1 MSGKS
6 TSSSSE
12 LLRAHCVAISEEEAV
27 LREGGGKAGQERQR
41 KMGRLPARERIS
53 HLLDKGSPFF
63 EIGLWAAYKMY
74 EQWGKIPAA
83 GVVAGIGNIAG
94 VPCMIIAND
103 ATVKAGAFF
112 PQTAKKVIRAQ
123 RIAFE
128 SALPI
133 IYLVDSAG
141 VFLPMQDEI
150 FPDEDDFGRIFRN
163 NSVISAAGV
172 PQFAAIMGNCVAG
185 GAYLPVL
192 CDKIL
197 MTKGS
202 GLYLAGPSLVKAA
215 IGQIVD
221 AEELGGAQMHA
232 EISGT
237 VDFYEKDDPSCLK
250 RLRSLIALLAEAN
263 EPKMFEKAKET
274 TKSAKSPDSI
284 YDLISFDGQKQYDV
298 RDLLASVVDTNSID
312 EYKADYGKT
321 IVTAYAR
328 IDGRAVGIVAN
339 QRSQVRTKKE
349 GIQMGGVIYSD
360 SADKA
365 ARFVMDCNQTNLP
378 IIFFQDVTGFMVGR
392 DAEES
397 GIIRSGAKLVNAVS
411 NSVIPKITVV
421 VGGSFG
427 AGNYAMCGKAYDPRF
442 IVAWPTARY
451 AVMGAAQASDTVFA
465 VLARARE
472 RDKASSPE
480 ELEELRATVKKN
492 YEEQTDI
499 RYGAARGWVDAIIQP
514 HETRDVLIRLLQ
526 YVSRPMPK
534 ARFHTGVI
542 QV

>member
-1 MSGKS
+1 MSRTS
-6 TSSSSE
+6 TASSSE
-12 LLRAHCVAISEEEAV
+12 VLRAHCAAIAKEEVV
-27 LREGGGKAGQERQR
+27 LREGGGKAGHERQR
-41 KMGRLPARERIS
+41 KMGRLPVRERLS
-53 HLLDKGSPFF
+53 LLLDKGSPFF

-74 EQWGKIPAA
+74 EQWGKVPAA
-83 GVVAGIGNIAG
+83 GVVAGIGNVEG
-94 VPCMIIAND
+94 VACMIIAND

-112 PQTAKKVIRAQ
+112 PQTTKKVIRAQ
-123 RIAFE
+123 RIGFE
-128 SALPI
+128 CALPI

-163 NSVISAAGV
+163 NSVISAAGI

-197 MTKGS
+197 MTQGS

-250 RLRSLIALLAEAN
+250 RLRTLVALL
-263 EPKMFEKAKET
+263 PKAQESAAAKRET
-274 TKSAKSPDSI
+274 TKPAKNSDTV

-298 RDLLASVVDTNSID
+298 RDLLATVIDANSID

-328 IDGRAVGIVAN
+328 IDGRPVGIVAN
-339 QRSQVRTKKE
+339 QRLQVRTKKE

-365 ARFVMDCNQTNLP
+365 ARFVMDCNQTSLP
-378 IIFFQDVTGFMVGR
+378 IIFFQDVTGFMVGKA
-392 DAEES
+392 AEQS

-411 NSVIPKITVV
+411 NCVVPKITVV

-451 AVMGAAQASDTVFA
+451 AVMGAVQASDTVFSI
-465 VLARARE
+465 LARARE
-472 RDKASSPE
+472 RGDKKATHE
-480 ELEELRATVKKN
+480 ELEELREKVKQS

-499 RYGAARGWVDAIIQP
+499 RYGAARGWVDTIIQA
-514 HETRDVLIRLLQ
+514 HETRDILVQLLQ
-526 YVSRPMPK
+526 YVSRPTPK
-534 ARFHTGVI
+534 GRFHTGVI

>member
-1 MSGKS
+1 MTRPSAA
-6 TSSSSE
+6 TDP
-12 LLRAHCVAISEEEAV
+12 LRERCAAIAGEEAV
-27 LREGGGKAGQERQR
+27 LREGGGKAGQERQH
-41 KMGRLPARERIS
+41 KLGRLFARERITQ
-53 HLLDKGSPFF
+53 LLDKATPFF

-74 EQWGKIPAA
+74 PQWGNIPAA
-83 GVVAGIGNIAG
+83 GAVAGIGNVSG

-112 PQTAKKVIRAQ
+112 PQTAKKLIRAQ
-123 RIAFE
+123 RIGFE
-128 SALPI
+128 CALPL

-163 NSVISAAGV
+163 NSVISAAGI

-197 MTKGS
+197 MTEGS

-215 IGQIVD
+215 IGQVVD
-221 AEELGGAQMHA
+221 NEELGGAKMHA

-250 RLRSLIALLAEAN
+250 RIRSLVALLPEAE
-263 EPKMFEKAKET
+263 EAKH
-274 TKSAKSPDSI
+274 AKKNGSHAAKKPDAV
-284 YDLISFDGQKQYDV
+284 YDV
-298 RDLLASVVDTNSID
+298 ISLDGHKPYDARDLLSSIIDADSLD

-321 IVTAYAR
+321 LVTTYAR
-328 IDGRAVGIVAN
+328 IGGRPVGIVAS
-339 QRSQVRTKKE
+339 QRQQVRTKKQ
-349 GIQMGGVIYSD
+349 GIQMGGVIYAD

-365 ARFVMDCNQTNLP
+365 ARFIMDCNQTGLP

-392 DAEES
+392 DAEQS

-411 NSVIPKITVV
+411 NSTVPKITVV

-427 AGNYAMCGKAYDPRF
+427 AGNYALCGKAYDPRF
-442 IVAWPTARY
+442 ILAWPNSRY
-451 AVMGAAQASDTVFA
+451 AVMGAAQASDTIFS
-465 VLARARE
+465 VLARARD
-472 RDKASSPE
+472 RGDKKSTPE
-480 ELEELRATVKKN
+480 ELEELRATVKKS

-499 RYGAARGWVDAIIQP
+499 RYGAARGWVDAVIQP
-514 HETRDVLIRLLQ
+514 HETRDVLTRLLQ
-526 YVSRPMPK
+526 YVSRPTPK
-534 ARFHTGVI
+534 ARFHTGVV
-542 QV
+542 QT

>member
-1 MSGKS
+1 MARTS
-6 TSSSSE
+6 TSSDE
-12 LLRAHCVAISEEEAV
+12 PLRDFCREILKQEAV
-27 LREGGGKAGQERQR
+27 LRQGGGKAGLERQR
-41 KMGRLPARERIS
+41 KLGRLPARERIAQ
-53 HLLDKGSPFF
+53 LLDKDAAFF

-74 EQWGKIPAA
+74 QEWGNIVAA
-83 GVVAGIGNIAG
+83 GVVAGIGNVCGI
-94 VPCMIIAND
+94 PCMIVAND

-112 PQTAKKVIRAQ
+112 PATCKKLLRAQ

-128 SALPI
+128 CAIPI

-163 NSVISAAGV
+163 NSVISAAGI

-197 MTKGS
+197 MTEGS

-221 AEELGGAQMHA
+221 QEELGGAKMHS
-232 EISGT
+232 EVSGT
-237 VDFYEKDDPSCLK
+237 VDFCEKTDESCLK
-250 RLRSLIALLAEAN
+250 RLRSLVSLLPEATGVKQTLDNKALK
-263 EPKMFEKAKET
+263 PT
-274 TKSAKSPDSI
+274 KSPDAL
-284 YDLISFDGQKQYDV
+284 YDLVSLEGQKNYDA
-298 RDLLASVVDTNSID
+298 RDLLASIVDSNSMD
-312 EYKADYGKT
+312 EYKGDYGKT
-321 IVTAYAR
+321 LVTTYAR
-328 IDGRAVGIVAN
+328 IAGWPVGIIAS
-339 QRSQVRTKKE
+339 QRLQVRTKKE

-365 ARFVMDCNQTNLP
+365 ARFVMDCNQDGLP

-392 DAEES
+392 DAEQS

-411 NSVIPKITVV
+411 NSVVPKITVV

-427 AGNYAMCGKAYDPRF
+427 AGNYALCGKAYDPRF
-442 IVAWPTARY
+442 IVAWPSARY
-451 AVMGAAQASDTVFA
+451 AVMGAAQASDTVFSI
-465 VLARARE
+465 LARARE
-472 RDKASSPE
+472 RGDKKATHEELDELRKKVKAS
-480 ELEELRATVKKN
+480 

-514 HETRDVLIRLLQ
+514 HETREALVQLLQ

>member
-1 MSGKS
+1 MSRTS
-6 TSSSSE
+6 TSSPE
-12 LLRAHCVAISEEEAV
+12 IFRAHCEAILKEEAT
-27 LREGGGKAGQERQR
+27 LREGGGKAGHERQR
-41 KMGRLPARERIS
+41 KMGRLPVRERIS
-53 HLLDKGSPFF
+53 LLLDKDSPFF
-63 EIGLWAAYKMY
+63 EVGLWAAYKMY
-74 EQWGKIPAA
+74 PEWGNVPAA
-83 GVVAGIGNIAG
+83 GAVAGIGNVSGI
-94 VPCMIIAND
+94 PCMIIAND

-112 PQTAKKVIRAQ
+112 PQTTKKVIRAQ
-123 RIAFE
+123 RIGFE
-128 SALPI
+128 CALPI

-141 VFLPMQDEI
+141 VFFPMQDEI

-232 EISGT
+232 EVSGT
-237 VDFYEKDDPSCLK
+237 VDFFEKDDPSCLK
-250 RLRSLIALLAEAN
+250 RLRSLVALLPGVPSDAN
-263 EPKMFEKAKET
+263 TLKP
-274 TKSAKSPDSI
+274 AKSPDAV
-284 YDLISFDGQKQYDV
+284 YNLVSFDGQKQYDA
-298 RDLLASVVDTNSID
+298 RDLLASIVDANSID

-321 IVTAYAR
+321 LVTAYAR
-328 IDGRAVGIVAN
+328 IGGRAVGIVAN
-339 QRSQVRTKKE
+339 QRLQVRTKKE

-365 ARFVMDCNQTNLP
+365 ARFVMDCNQTGLP
-378 IIFFQDVTGFMVGR
+378 IVFFQDVTGFMVGR

-411 NSVIPKITVV
+411 NSIVPKITVV

-442 IVAWPTARY
+442 IVAWPSARY

-465 VLARARE
+465 VLAKARE
-472 RDKASSPE
+472 RDKKSSPE

-514 HETRDVLIRLLQ
+514 HETRDVLIHLLQ
-526 YVSRPMPK
+526 YVSRPASK
-534 ARFHTGVI
+534 AHFHTGVI